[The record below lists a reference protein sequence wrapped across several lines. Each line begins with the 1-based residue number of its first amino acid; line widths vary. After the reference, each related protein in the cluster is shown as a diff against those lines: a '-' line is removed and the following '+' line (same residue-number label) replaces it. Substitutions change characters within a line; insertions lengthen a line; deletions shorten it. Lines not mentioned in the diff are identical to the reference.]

1 VSAALLFALILAASL
16 LFAMLGLGGG
26 MVYVPI
32 LHWFGLDLKTQAVP
46 LGLALNLANT
56 ALALIPFRRAG
67 LVDWRAGSPVAVAAV
82 CAAPAGAY
90 TVRFLPEQAVLF
102 AFAALAVIVAL
113 RVLRAQPHSR
123 VPQRCSV
130 AVLGGM
136 GAAAGFLGGLLGIG
150 GGFLVGPFL
159 ISSGFAAK
167 RAAATTA
174 YVVTASSL
182 SGFLGHA
189 GSMRL
194 PPWHSLL
201 AVTAVVLGSQAGAAL
216 LTRARQTAWVRWTYA
231 IVLLAVAA
239 RLMMDAIGG

>member
-1 VSAALLFALILAASL
+1 VSAAILFALILVASL
-16 LFAMLGLGGG
+16 LFTMLGLGGG
-26 MVYVPI
+26 TVYVPI

-56 ALALIPFRRAG
+56 GLALIPFSRAG
-67 LVDWRAGSPVAVAAV
+67 LVGWRAGSPVAIAAV
-82 CAAPAGAY
+82 CASPAGAY
-90 TVRFLPEQAVLF
+90 AVRFMPERAVALVF
-102 AFAALAVIVAL
+102 AAVAAIVAVQVPGARPHLRANRSGSVAALAGA
-113 RVLRAQPHSR
+113 
-123 VPQRCSV
+123 
-130 AVLGGM
+130 

-159 ISSGFAAK
+159 ISGGFEAK

-194 PPWHSLL
+194 PLGPSVL
-201 AVTAVVLGSQAGAAL
+201 AVIAVVLGSQTGAARL
-216 LTRARQTAWVRWTYA
+216 IRAKRTAWLRWTYA
-231 IVLLAVAA
+231 LVLLAVAA
-239 RLMMDAIGG
+239 RMIVVAMAG